1 KLHSLSQ
8 EFFEQS
14 QVLFLYSHQLQ
25 EFSSRSF
32 PLIFFYVDFMAMKH
46 RYSNYK
52 GKKKK
57 LKEIDFFE
65 YASF

>member
-1 KLHSLSQ
+1 
-8 EFFEQS
+8 
-14 QVLFLYSHQLQ
+14 
-25 EFSSRSF
+25 
-32 PLIFFYVDFMAMKH
+32 MAMKH

-65 YASF
+65 QASF